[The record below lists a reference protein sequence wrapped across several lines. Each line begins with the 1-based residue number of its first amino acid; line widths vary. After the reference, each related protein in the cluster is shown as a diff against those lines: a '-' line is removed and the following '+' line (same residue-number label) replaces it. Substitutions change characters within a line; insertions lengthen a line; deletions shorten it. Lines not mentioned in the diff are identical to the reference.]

1 VVLAAVGKEQ
11 TARAVVPT
19 ELQILA
25 AAAVLAMSMLAAMV
39 EPVLS
44 LFDTEFRMDF
54 LHFHLMQMAVQVR
67 GQQCLLQLE
76 VQ

>member
-1 VVLAAVGKEQ
+1 VLAAVGKEQ
-11 TARAVVPT
+11 MAPAAALT

-25 AAAVLAMSMLAAMV
+25 AAAVLAMSILAVMV
-39 EPVLS
+39 EPELS